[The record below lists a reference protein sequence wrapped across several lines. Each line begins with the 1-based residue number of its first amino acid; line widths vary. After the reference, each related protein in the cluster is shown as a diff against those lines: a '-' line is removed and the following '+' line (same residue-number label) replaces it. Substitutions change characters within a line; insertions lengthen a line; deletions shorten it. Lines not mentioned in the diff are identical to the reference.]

1 MMQNTEEK
9 VQRFVLVAVSTG
21 RDETDAERSLDE
33 LEDLLKT
40 AGGEACGRVIQNLER
55 IDNRTY
61 VGSGKVE
68 EIRMIVKDTE
78 ADGIICDDELT
89 PAQLANLGELLDT
102 KIIDRTLLILDIFT
116 QRAATREGQM
126 QVELAQLE
134 YRLTRLRGLPG
145 ELSRQGAAVGT
156 HTRGAGETK
165 LEMDRRYIR
174 SRIAQLKRDLKEVA
188 ENRDRERASRRKSRI
203 PVVAL
208 VGYTN
213 AGKST
218 VLNRLTSAGVLEE
231 NELFATLDTTVR
243 RCTMPDGRLILLV
256 DTVGFIHKLPAH
268 LVKAFRSTL
277 EEVNEA
283 DLLVHVVDASSPM
296 AELQMKVTH
305 DELSNLGAAFKPIIT
320 VLNKQDLVQ
329 EEEGLVIPY
338 KAEAVVKISAL
349 EEEGQN
355 ALMAAIGAYLDK
367 LDSKMELLIPY
378 DKAGIADRLHREAV
392 ILQEDY
398 TDEGIAMTIRAD
410 EELKRIVKSYEKQA
424 E

>member
-1 MMQNTEEK
+1 MMHNTEEK

-355 ALMAAIGAYLDK
+355 ALMAAIGAYLEK

-410 EELKRIVKSYEKQA
+410 EELKRIVKPYEKQA

>member
-1 MMQNTEEK
+1 MMHNTEEK
-9 VQRFVLVAVSTG
+9 VQRFVLIAVSTG

-68 EIRMIVKDTE
+68 EIRMIIKDTE

-410 EELKRIVKSYEKQA
+410 EELKRIVKPYEKQA